1 MLILKMKNKT
11 LMNYPC
17 KKFQFKGLTKSFFL
31 LLTIY
36 YLLLSTYSF
45 SQTVYEPIN
54 SSVYDFLDRMAQKGL
69 IEFHDEI
76 RPVSREY
83 IAEKLMEVKRKAQRE
98 KGSEAVRR
106 KQRSEIGGQGS
117 VVSKEYGEISRQ

>member
-1 MLILKMKNKT
+1 MRMRIYFIL
-11 LMNYPC
+11 
-17 KKFQFKGLTKSFFL
+17 SFTVL
-31 LLTIY
+31 YSILLTP
-36 YLLLSTYSF
+36 YLF
-45 SQTVYEPIN
+45 SQVVYEPIH
-54 SSVYDFLDRMAQKGL
+54 SSVYNFLDRMAQKGL

-83 IAEKLMEVKRKAQRE
+83 IAEKLMEVKRKAQRA